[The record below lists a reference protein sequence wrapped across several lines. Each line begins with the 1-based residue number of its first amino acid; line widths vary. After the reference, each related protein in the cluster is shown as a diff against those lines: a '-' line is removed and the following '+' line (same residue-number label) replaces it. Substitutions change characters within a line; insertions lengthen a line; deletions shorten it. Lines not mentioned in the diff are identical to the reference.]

1 MSGYS
6 EYEKDTCFSVMLC
19 RTHHSLSGF
28 IKHNVFNRTGISVL
42 TS

>member
-6 EYEKDTCFSVMLC
+6 EYEKDTYFSGMLC

-28 IKHNVFNRTGISVL
+28 IKHSVFNRTGINVL